1 MILPKWRQS
10 FLTAIL
16 LSCLAAP
23 AAAQKLPSDAIAAD
37 HMEQYSDLAVRWM
50 QEYLKV
56 DTTNPPGNEA
66 RAAAFFK
73 EILDREG
80 IENQVFE
87 YAPGRANILAR
98 LPGSGKGRP
107 IILLNHEDVVTSD
120 ASRWKAPPFS
130 GAILQGVMYGRGAQD
145 MKCEGLAQLVVM
157 VMLKREKV
165 ALDRDVIFLAT
176 ADEEADGTGTDWM
189 IAHHRDLLGKAEY
202 LITEGGENVLEDK
215 AVKYIGVDV
224 AEKSPFWLKVTAHG
238 RPGHGSRPIPDS
250 APNRLV
256 RALSR
261 ILAHPTELKALPV
274 SEEFLRLM
282 APSQPP
288 QRARWFLDLPKALR
302 DKRFRKS
309 VENDELLDYMLRN
322 TITLTRLGGSQQTN
336 VIPGEAWASLDVRL
350 LPGEDPKSFLE
361 EMRRVVDDE
370 NVSIEPESAEFR
382 VANASPLDTALFDS
396 FRRAAA
402 RYFPGT
408 PVVPRLTSGY
418 TENQRYRGLGIAS
431 YGFSPYTVTP
441 EEGATEHGDN
451 ERIRVEELRRGYRVL
466 YDVVAGVA
474 ATPAP

>member
-1 MILPKWRQS
+1 MGLLGWRRVFS
-10 FLTAIL
+10 AAIL
-16 LSCLAAP
+16 FLCCVASAAE
-23 AAAQKLPSDAIAAD
+23 KLPSDAIAAN

-50 QEYLKV
+50 QEYLRV

-73 EILDREG
+73 QILDREG
-80 IENQVFE
+80 IKNQVFE
-87 YAPGRANILAR
+87 YAPGRANLIAR
-98 LPGSGKGRP
+98 LAGSGKGRP

-120 ASRWKAPPFS
+120 PSRWKAPPFS
-130 GAILQGVMYGRGAQD
+130 GAILDNVMYGRGAQD
-145 MKCEGLAQLVVM
+145 MKSEGLAQLMVM

-189 IAHHRDLLGKAEY
+189 IAHHRDLFHNAEF
-202 LITEGGENVLEDK
+202 LVTEGGENLKDETS
-215 AVKYIGVDV
+215 VKYIGVDV
-224 AEKSPFWLKVTAHG
+224 AEKSPFWLVVTAHG

-256 RALSR
+256 RALDR
-261 ILAHPTELKALPV
+261 ILAHHTELKALPV
-274 SEEFLRLM
+274 TEEFLRLM

-288 QRARWFLDLPKALR
+288 ERARWFRDLPKALR

-309 VENDELLDYMLRN
+309 VEEDELLNYMLRN
-322 TITLTRLGGSQQTN
+322 TISLTMLGGSQQTN
-336 VIPGEAWASLDVRL
+336 VIPGEAWAHLDVRL
-350 LPGEDPKSFLE
+350 LPGEDPKAFLE
-361 EMRRVVDDE
+361 EMRRVVDDA

-382 VANASPLDTALFDS
+382 VANAAALDTTLF
-396 FRRAAA
+396 AAIQRVGA

-418 TENQRYRGLGIAS
+418 TENQRYRSLGIAS

-441 EEGATEHGDN
+441 EEGASEHADN

-466 YDVVAGVA
+466 YDVVASVA
-474 ATPAP
+474 AASTP

>member
-1 MILPKWRQS
+1 MILPVWRRS
-10 FLTAIL
+10 LLAAIL
-16 LSCLAAP
+16 LTCLGATS
-23 AAAQKLPSDAIAAD
+23 AAQKLPSDVIPAD
-37 HMEQYSDLAVRWM
+37 RMEQYSDLAVRWM
-50 QEYLKV
+50 QEYLQV

-73 EILDREG
+73 KILDGEG
-80 IENQVFE
+80 IASQVFE
-87 YAPGRANILAR
+87 YAPGRSNLIAR
-98 LPGSGKGRP
+98 LPGSGEGRP
-107 IILLNHEDVVTSD
+107 IILLNHTDVVTSD
-120 ASRWKAPPFS
+120 PARWKAPPFS
-130 GAILQGVMYGRGAQD
+130 GLVLDGVMYGRGAQD
-145 MKCEGLAQLVVM
+145 MKSEGVAQLVVM

-189 IAHHRDLLGKAEY
+189 IANRRDLLGDAEY
-202 LITEGGENVLEDK
+202 LITEGGENVLDDN
-215 AVKYIGVDV
+215 VVRYIGVDV
-224 AEKSPFWLKVTAHG
+224 AEKSPFWLKLTARG

-261 ILAHPTELKALPV
+261 ILAHKTELKALPV
-274 SEEFLRLM
+274 TEEFLRLM
-282 APSQPP
+282 APAQPP
-288 QRARWFLDLPKALR
+288 QRARWFRDLPKALR

-322 TITLTRLGGSQQTN
+322 TITLTRMGGSQQTN

-350 LPGEDPKSFLE
+350 LPGEDPKAFLE
-361 EMRRVVDDE
+361 EMQRVVDDP
-370 NVSIEPESAEFR
+370 NVSLAPESTEFR
-382 VANASPLDTALFDS
+382 VSNASPLDTALFDS

-402 RYFPGT
+402 RYFPGA

-418 TENQRYRGLGIAS
+418 TENQRFRSLGVAS

-441 EEGATEHGDN
+441 EEGASEHADN

-466 YDVVAGVA
+466 FDVVTGVA
-474 ATPAP
+474 GAPAP

>member
-1 MILPKWRQS
+1 MILPEVRRC
-10 FLTAIL
+10 LLPAIL
-16 LSCLAAP
+16 LFSLAGP
-23 AAAQKLPSDAIAAD
+23 AAAQRLPSEAIPAER
-37 HMEQYSDLAVRWM
+37 MEQYSDLAVRWM
-50 QEYLKV
+50 QEYLQV

-73 EILDREG
+73 KILDREG

-98 LPGSGKGRP
+98 LKGSGKARP
-107 IILLNHEDVVTSD
+107 IILLSHEDVVTSD

-130 GAILQGVMYGRGAQD
+130 GLIIDGVMYGRGAQD

-165 ALDRDVIFLAT
+165 ALERDVLFLAT

-189 IAHHRDLLGKAEY
+189 IAKQRDLLGNAEY
-202 LITEGGENVLEDK
+202 LITEGGENVRDDTG
-215 AVKYIGVDV
+215 VKYIGVDV

-261 ILAHPTELKALPV
+261 ILTHPTELKALPV
-274 SEEFLRLM
+274 TEEFLRLM
-282 APSQPP
+282 APSQTGE
-288 QRARWFLDLPKALR
+288 RARWFRDLKKALG

-309 VENDELLDYMLRN
+309 VEDDELLDYMLRN
-322 TITLTRLGGSQQTN
+322 TISLTRLSGSQQTN

-350 LPGEDPKSFLE
+350 LPGENPKAFLE
-361 EMRRVVDDE
+361 EMRRVVDDP
-370 NVSIEPESAEFR
+370 NVTLEPENPEFR
-382 VANASPLDTALFDS
+382 VANTSPLDTALFDS

-402 RYFPGT
+402 HYFPGA
-408 PVVPRLTSGY
+408 PVVPRLSSGY

-451 ERIRVEELRRGYRVL
+451 ERIRVEELRRGHRVL
-466 YDVVAGVA
+466 YDVVLGVA
-474 ATPAP
+474 GAPTP

>member
-1 MILPKWRQS
+1 MIHPKWRQI

-16 LSCLAAP
+16 FSCLAAS
-23 AAAQKLPSDAIAAD
+23 AAAEKLPSDTIAAD

-73 EILDREG
+73 QILDREG

-87 YAPGRANILAR
+87 YAPGRANLIAR

-107 IILLNHEDVVTSD
+107 IILLNHTDVVTSD
-120 ASRWKAPPFS
+120 PARWKVPPFS
-130 GAILQGVMYGRGAQD
+130 GAVVEGVMYGRGAQD
-145 MKCEGLAQLVVM
+145 MKSEGLAQLVVM

-189 IAHHRDLLGKAEY
+189 IAHHRDLIGNAEY
-202 LITEGGENVLEDK
+202 LITEGGENVKDETG
-215 AVKYIGVDV
+215 VKYIGVDV

-256 RALSR
+256 RALDR
-261 ILAHPTELKALPV
+261 ILAHHTELKALPV
-274 SEEFLRLM
+274 TEEFLKLM

-288 QRARWFLDLPKALR
+288 QRARWFRDLPKALS

-309 VENDELLDYMLRN
+309 VEDDELLDYMLRN

-350 LPGEDPKSFLE
+350 LPGEDPKAFLE
-361 EMRRVVDDE
+361 EMRRVVDDS
-370 NVSIEPESAEFR
+370 NVSIEPENAEFR
-382 VANASPLDTALFDS
+382 VANASALDTTLFS
-396 FRRAAA
+396 AIRYVGA

-418 TENQRYRGLGIAS
+418 TENQRYRSLGIAS

-441 EEGATEHGDN
+441 EEGASEHADN

-474 ATPAP
+474 AAPAP